1 MSDEIDFE
9 SDLQARILKEEATCW
24 WRMAYAAH
32 VEGRFG
38 EAINLYTQ
46 SIEIY
51 PTAEA
56 YTFRGWAKSFL
67 GRLDEAIEDCQQAIT
82 VDPDFGNPYNDI
94 GAYLIQKG
102 DDFGAI
108 PWLEKALQAKRYK
121 CYFYAH
127 FNLGRVY
134 EKHGDLIRAMNY
146 YKAAYDKNQSY
157 TQALKAFR
165 RLQRQMS

>member
-9 SDLQARILKEEATCW
+9 SDLQAQVLKEEATSW
-24 WRMAYAAH
+24 WRRGYAAQM
-32 VEGRFG
+32 EGRFG
-38 EAINLYTQ
+38 EAINFYTQ

-56 YTFRGWAKSFL
+56 YTFRGWAKSYL
-67 GRLDEAIEDCQQAIT
+67 GQLDEAIADCRQAIK
-82 VDPDFGNPYNDI
+82 VDPEFGNPYNDI

-108 PWLEKALQAKRYK
+108 PWLEKALKAQRYE

-127 FNLGRVY
+127 FNLGRIY
-134 EKHGDLIRAMNY
+134 EKHGDLIRALNC
-146 YKAAYDKNQSY
+146 YKSAYDDNHSY

-165 RLQRQMS
+165 RLQTQLS

>member
-1 MSDEIDFE
+1 MDFE
-9 SDLQARILKEEATCW
+9 QDLQAQILKEEATHW
-24 WRMAYAAH
+24 WRKAYDAQM
-32 VEGRFG
+32 EGRFA
-38 EAINLYTQ
+38 EAIKLYTQ

-56 YTFRGWAKSFL
+56 FTFRGWAKSYL
-67 GRLDEAIEDCQQAIT
+67 GKIDEAIEDCQRAIK
-82 VDPDFGNPYNDI
+82 VDPEFGNPYNDI

-108 PWLEKALQAKRYK
+108 PWLEKALQAKRYE

-127 FNLGRVY
+127 FNLGRIY
-134 EKHGDLIRAMNY
+134 EKHGDLIRALNC
-146 YKAAYDKNQSY
+146 YKAAYDENHNY

-165 RLQRQMS
+165 RIQTQLS